1 MARKPYSSG
10 ALLVCFLLAAASAPG
25 LEKTI
30 ELGKDALWADMMSLD
45 GLTALPGK
53 WGFQDL
59 ALSGGAYSGDPSTE
73 LLLHFDS
80 RSATDATGG
89 YTFQGDGPVLS
100 GFQPAMGTA
109 SAAFTG
115 GRTGVAL
122 AGPAGGMFSP
132 GAVWADFSIEFWLSP
147 ATLADGEEILG
158 WTGTDRAAG
167 GASVSGPAG
176 GSVSGSASGDSTAG
190 GSSSLA
196 AQGIRCFIR
205 DRRLVWDFSNVFR
218 LPGAG
223 RIPVRLSGTRQ
234 LLPRTWHHHLL
245 RYDSRLGLLSYLID
259 GVPEALVHVTD
270 TGSENGSVAV
280 PVLGTAHSGPIV
292 LGAGYTGFL
301 DEFRISRRAVDNAV
315 LTRFLGR
322 TGVAVSRVIDLGY
335 SSTRIV
341 RIESVDSTPAD
352 SGIEFSYQASDSWG
366 GRKLLKGDSDWVPF
380 VPGRDFGDRLKARY
394 VQLRVELY
402 PDGTRTQSPRLSS
415 LRVVY
420 EPNLPPAPPAGLV
433 ATAGDGKVTL
443 TWRKVNDLDA
453 KGYLVFYGTS
463 PRDYLGT
470 GAAQGPSPIDAG
482 TATSL
487 EIGGL
492 ENGALYY
499 FAVAAY
505 DDSQPRQQSEFS
517 GEVSARP
524 SRIYSSSG
532 Q

>member
-1 MARKPYSSG
+1 MARRPYSSG

-30 ELGKDALWADMMSLD
+30 ELGKDALWTDMMSLD
-45 GLTALPGK
+45 GLTPLPGK
-53 WGFQDL
+53 WGFHDL
-59 ALSGGAYSGDPSTE
+59 ALSGGAYTADPSTE
-73 LLLHFDS
+73 ILLHFDS
-80 RSATDATGG
+80 RSAADATGS
-89 YTFQGDGPVLS
+89 YVFQGDGPVLS
-100 GFQPAMGTA
+100 GFQPAMGPA

-115 GRTGVAL
+115 TRNGVAL

-132 GAVWADFSIEFWLSP
+132 GAVWADFTIEFWLSP
-147 ATLADGEEILG
+147 ATLADGEEIMD
-158 WTGTDRAAG
+158 WTGTDRA
-167 GASVSGPAG
+167 PA
-176 GSVSGSASGDSTAG
+176 VTAVDG
-190 GSSSLA
+190 TAAGSSADLA

-223 RIPVRLSGTRQ
+223 RIPVRLVGTRQ

-245 RYDSRLGLLSYLID
+245 RYDSRLGLLAYLID

-270 TGSENGSVAV
+270 TGSENGSIAV

-301 DEFRISRRAVDNAV
+301 DELRISRRAVDDAV
-315 LTRFLGR
+315 LSRFLGR

-335 SSTRIV
+335 SSTRII
-341 RIESVDSTPAD
+341 RIESVDSTPGD

-380 VPGRDFGDRLKARY
+380 VPGKDFGDGLKARY
-394 VQLRVELY
+394 VQLRAELY
-402 PDGTRTQSPRLSS
+402 PDGSRTQSPRLSS

-420 EPNLPPAPPAGLV
+420 EPNLPPAPPAGLM
-433 ATAGDGKVTL
+433 ATAGNGKVTL
-443 TWRKVNDLDA
+443 TWRKVSDLDV

-463 PRDYLGT
+463 PRNYLGT
-470 GAAQGPSPIDAG
+470 GAAPGPSPIDAG
-482 TATSL
+482 TATSI

-524 SRIYSSSG
+524 SRIYPASG

>member
-10 ALLVCFLLAAASAPG
+10 ALLVCLLLAAARAPG

-45 GLTALPGK
+45 GLTPLPGK

-59 ALSGGAYSGDPSTE
+59 ALSGGAYTADPSTE

-80 RSATDATGG
+80 RSAADATGG
-89 YTFQGDGPVLS
+89 YTFQGDGPVS
-100 GFQPAMGTA
+100 SSFQPAMGTA

-115 GRTGVAL
+115 ARSGAAL
-122 AGPAGGMFSP
+122 GGPAGGMFSP
-132 GAVWADFSIEFWLSP
+132 GAIWGDFTIEFWLSP
-147 ATLADGEEILG
+147 ATLSDGEEILG

-167 GASVSGPAG
+167 GSQPAGITPGGTGGPAG
-176 GSVSGSASGDSTAG
+176 ASGGLTA
-190 GSSSLA
+190 
-196 AQGIRCFIR
+196 QDIRCFIR
-205 DRRLVWDFSNVFR
+205 DRRLVWDFTNVFR

-245 RYDSRLGLLSYLID
+245 RFDSRLGLLAYLID
-259 GVPEALVHVTD
+259 GVPEALIHVTD

-280 PVLGTAHSGPIV
+280 PVLGTAHSGPLV

-301 DEFRISRRAVDNAV
+301 DELRISRRVVDEPV
-315 LTRFLGR
+315 LSRFLGR
-322 TGVAVSRVIDLGY
+322 TGVAISRIIDLGY

-341 RIESVDSTPAD
+341 RIESVGSTPGD
-352 SGIEFSYQASDSWG
+352 SGMDFSYQVSESWG
-366 GRKLLKGDSDWVPF
+366 GRKLLKGDTDWVPF
-380 VPGRDFGDRLKARY
+380 LPGKDLGDGVRSRY
-394 VQLRVELY
+394 VQLRVELF
-402 PDGTRTQSPRLSS
+402 PDGTRTLSPRLSS

-420 EPNLPPAPPAGLV
+420 EPNLPPAPPAGV
-433 ATAGDGKVTL
+433 MVTAGNGKVTL
-443 TWRKVNDLDA
+443 SWRKVNDLDV

-463 PRDYLGT
+463 PHNYLGT
-470 GAAQGPSPIDAG
+470 TAAPGPSPIDAG
-482 TATSL
+482 ASTSI

-492 ENGALYY
+492 DNGSLYY

-517 GEVSARP
+517 AEVSARP
-524 SRIYSSSG
+524 SRIYAGGG